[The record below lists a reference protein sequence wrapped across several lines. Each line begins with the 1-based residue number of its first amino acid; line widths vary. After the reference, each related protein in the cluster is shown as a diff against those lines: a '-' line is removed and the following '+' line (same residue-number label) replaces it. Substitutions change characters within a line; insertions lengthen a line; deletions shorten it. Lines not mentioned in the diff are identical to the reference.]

1 MSPARVLIVDND
13 PWIQRMVATILG
25 QAGHLVNLAG
35 DAQGA
40 LTCAGKVLPEVV
52 ITTVS
57 LPAVDGWP
65 WWERLRI
72 VPEHGGTPIIFLT
85 SAEDEAGAIR
95 GFDSERDQRRRR
107 PVRRARAR
115 CSPRNRRAGC
125 GRCRRCRGRW
135 I

>member
-1 MSPARVLIVDND
+1 VSPARVLIVDND

-57 LPAVDGWP
+57 LPASTL
-65 WWERLRI
+65 ERSRI
-72 VPEHGGTPIIFLT
+72 SLMRT
-85 SAEDEAGAIR
+85 SN
-95 GFDSERDQRRRR
+95 SR
-107 PVRRARAR
+107 P
-115 CSPRNRRAGC
+115 PL
-125 GRCRRCRGRW
+125 
-135 I
+135 